1 MFEARVTVDLP
12 GIADAIHDLACA
24 IRGTARPATVQAM
37 PECIPAAPVPAP
49 DPEPIPVAPVPAP
62 DPEPIPVA
70 PVPAPEPEPIPV
82 AEAPVATPAEEQPA
96 PAKKYTFEQIS
107 KAGAALC
114 ADLSK
119 MEKLVS
125 LLNDKYKVPAITMI
139 DESKY
144 TDLANDLIA
153 LGAVIEEA

>member
-1 MFEARVTVDLP
+1 MFETKVTVDLP

-24 IRGTARPATVQAM
+24 IRGTARPTTVQAM
-37 PECIPAAPVPAP
+37 PEHIPA
-49 DPEPIPVAPVPAP
+49 APVPAP

-82 AEAPVATPAEEQPA
+82 AEAPMATPAEEQPA

>member
-1 MFEARVTVDLP
+1 MFEAKVTVDLP

-62 DPEPIPVA
+62 
-70 PVPAPEPEPIPV
+70 EPEPIPI
-82 AEAPVATPAEEQPA
+82 AEAQTATPAEEQPA

>member
-49 DPEPIPVAPVPAP
+49 DPEPIPVAPA
-62 DPEPIPVA
+62 
-70 PVPAPEPEPIPV
+70 PAPEPEPIPV
-82 AEAPVATPAEEQPA
+82 AETQTATPAEEQPA

>member
-1 MFEARVTVDLP
+1 MFEAKVTVDLP

-24 IRGTARPATVQAM
+24 IRGTVRPATVQAG
-37 PECIPAAPVPAP
+37 PEYIPA
-49 DPEPIPVAPVPAP
+49 APVPAP

-82 AEAPVATPAEEQPA
+82 AEAPTATPAEEQPA

>member
-1 MFEARVTVDLP
+1 MFEAKVTVDLP

-49 DPEPIPVAPVPAP
+49 DPEPIPVAPA
-62 DPEPIPVA
+62 
-70 PVPAPEPEPIPV
+70 PAPEPEPIPV
-82 AEAPVATPAEEQPA
+82 AEAPMATPAEERPA